1 MYTAQ
6 TLFSLLIFYFLHK
19 VQSQI
24 DRKRWQTIELKKL
37 TRFTIGSRVKNG
49 AVALAN
55 FFAGRQPCFLLKWHQ
70 KRLRFR
76 RHSL

>member
-1 MYTAQ
+1 MVGMSAIRAFIY
-6 TLFSLLIFYFLHK
+6 
-19 VQSQI
+19 V
-24 DRKRWQTIELKKL
+24 IE
-37 TRFTIGSRVKNG
+37 G